1 MVKQIKSLVESYDGI
16 LGSHDMIIHN
26 YGPTHSMATLH
37 AEVSNTAGMEETHE
51 LIDKI
56 EREVTKKT
64 GVFLVIHMDPIDVD
78 DEHVVKYRRQ
88 VNEILKALDEKVSM
102 HDFRMVN
109 GEEQINLIFDVV
121 VPHAYSVRQRDK
133 LMFDII
139 DQVKAFDE
147 RCECVITMENSYV

>member
-1 MVKQIKSLVESYDGI
+1 
-16 LGSHDMIIHN
+16 
-26 YGPTHSMATLH
+26 
-37 AEVSNTAGMEETHE
+37 
-51 LIDKI
+51 
-56 EREVTKKT
+56 
-64 GVFLVIHMDPIDVD
+64 
-78 DEHVVKYRRQ
+78 
-88 VNEILKALDEKVSM
+88 
-102 HDFRMVN
+102 MVN